1 MTDVRLALQRS
12 GLLHLA
18 QRSALCGLVL
28 GLAAL
33 ASSGCSKSGCESD
46 SDCPI
51 DQICATNRSQ
61 NRCVPDPFA
70 SLRDAGVD
78 AGTNTGTDAGAL
90 PAACQS
96 STDTFDRNAVYLLG
110 SVPGASCSPS
120 AVAALSSPDV
130 QSVGFGCDADAR
142 SAAIR
147 PSDGRLVY
155 IDGDGR
161 LLVFRKD
168 AYSYDAGTA
177 ACVYPADPGSNDQVI
192 ATTACNSLGA
202 PSEFLFAPDEDDY
215 WYTCTNA
222 SGLWFDETH
231 QRANEVGTRPPLLR
245 GYSNSMLAGPSTG
258 ELSSPRELVLIVNGN
273 ETAIGTGLSEEG
285 RVLAMRAIDDGFLI
299 ALQSDGEGAVE
310 RLLVGLDGS
319 VASEGEYPALP
330 ANVTFDAAGAGNALD
345 SSGAL
350 YMSVVDRRQGQ
361 AYAGVAKLE
370 LGGAATVVYTE
381 SDAPVV
387 TTEGAALITVR

>member
-1 MTDVRLALQRS
+1 MMSARPALHRLLLRALRP
-12 GLLHLA
+12 
-18 QRSALCGLVL
+18 ALSSLTL
-28 GLAAL
+28 GFAAL
-33 ASSGCSKSGCESD
+33 AGAGCADPACERD
-46 SDCPI
+46 SDCPP
-51 DQICATNRSQ
+51 DFLCATNRSQ

-70 SLRDAGVD
+70 DMDRSDA
-78 AGTNTGTDAGAL
+78 GTDAGGADAGVL
-90 PAACQS
+90 PADCQS
-96 STDTFDRNAVYLLG
+96 STDTFDPGTVYLLG
-110 SVPGASCSPS
+110 NAPGASCSPS
-120 AVAALSSPDV
+120 AVAAVSSPDV
-130 QSVGFGCDADAR
+130 QSVGFACGADAS

-161 LLVFRKD
+161 LLEFRKD

-177 ACVYPADPGSNDQVI
+177 ACVYPADPGSNDPVI
-192 ATTACNSLGA
+192 TTTACNSLGA
-202 PSEFLFAPDEDDY
+202 PSEFLFAPDQEGF

-231 QRANEVGTRPPLLR
+231 QRADAVGTRPPLLR
-245 GYSNSMLAGPSTG
+245 GYNNSMLAGPSTG

-273 ETAIGTGLSEEG
+273 ETAVGSGLSEEG
-285 RVLAMRAIDDGFLI
+285 RVLAMRAIDDGFMV

-310 RLLVGLDGS
+310 RLLIGLDSS
-319 VASEGEYPALP
+319 VASEGEYPVLP

-361 AYAGVAKLE
+361 AYPGVARLE

-381 SDAPVV
+381 SDMPVV